1 MARPITIT
9 LLGDLSDLS
18 ASLGDGT
25 RDVNSFADQVENAL
39 REATREAG
47 RLGDGFEESGRD
59 VTAFADRAEGALSQA
74 AQGAGQLG
82 DEVAKSADEAGSKLG
97 GFAKKIGLAAVGIGA
112 AVGGALALGLKEAM
126 DREAGTDLLSAQL
139 GASPEQAK
147 ALGQAAGKVYSAGY
161 GESIADAN
169 EALKGLWQQGLVPA
183 GATADEL
190 ADISKRAMDVA
201 AVLGDDVGPTANA
214 VGTMLKTGMAKN
226 AKEAFDILVVGAQ
239 NGSNKAEDLL
249 DTFNEY
255 SVQFQRVGLD
265 GKTAMGL
272 ISQALQAGARDSDQV
287 ADAIGQ
293 FGEKAVAGGTAVEDA
308 FKSIGLNADDIA
320 ARMGKGGQSA
330 ETALGMT
337 LKALRGTTDET
348 VKLNAAAAL
357 FGDPANVMGKALYAM
372 DPATAAASNGLDKVS
387 GAAARAGATMH
398 DNASQKL
405 TAFWRTLETGAVD
418 LIGGKVLPKLEDL
431 ATKFAPVGRAAKEFI
446 LDKAVP
452 AAQALG
458 EKVAPLA
465 GVTKTVLLDN
475 VVPAVQA
482 TGKAFADAIGFVEE
496 HKGTFQV
503 VAGII
508 TVVLLPALITWGVQ
522 SVISAGLAVG
532 AWISSGAAATGSA
545 AVHVAASWLV
555 VGGWLKAGA
564 QAVISGAIIV
574 GQWIAGAGAA
584 ILNGAVMVGQW
595 VLMGTQSM
603 IQAARMAAAWLLAM
617 GPVPL
622 IIAAIVGLALLI
634 WQNWDKIK
642 QWTGEAFQ
650 WVWDKIKS
658 VFDWLVNLFLNFTGP
673 GLLIKHW
680 DTIKQKT
687 AEAFVWV
694 ADKARQGLDAVVGF
708 FRDLPGR
715 ILGFVGSMGSAALR
729 VGSELISK
737 LGEGLSRLSSFGQ
750 DIGAAVWRAVKNSIN
765 SLIDLLNWA
774 IPDRIGIGPIGV
786 DLPKNPIPKI
796 RAMGG
801 PASGLTR
808 VGERGPEWV
817 SLPGGSSVVPN
828 HAAPAGGGVV
838 VNVASN
844 ADPFAIGREVA
855 WSLRVAGAR

>member
-1 MARPITIT
+1 MAKPITIT
-9 LLGDLSDLS
+9 LLGDLDDLS
-18 ASLGDGT
+18 RSLNEGTGDVT
-25 RDVNSFADQVENAL
+25 RFADEVEDAL
-39 REATREAG
+39 RAATEEAG
-47 RLGDGFEESGRD
+47 RLGE
-59 VTAFADRAEGALSQA
+59 
-74 AQGAGQLG
+74 
-82 DEVAKSADEAGSKLG
+82 EVANGADEAAG
-97 GFAKKIGLAAVGIGA
+97 GLKGFVGKMGGAAALVGA
-112 AVGGALALGLKEAM
+112 AVGGALFAGISEAM

-147 ALGQAAGKVYSAGY
+147 ALGQAAGAVYSAGY

-169 EALKGLWQQGLVPA
+169 EALKSLWQQGLVPA

-190 ADISKRAMDVA
+190 ANVSKQAMDVA

-287 ADAIGQ
+287 ADALGQ

-320 ARMGKGGQSA
+320 ARMSKGGKSA
-330 ETALGMT
+330 EGALGMT
-337 LKALRGTTDET
+337 LKALRGTKDET

-372 DPATAAASNGLDKVS
+372 DPATAAASNGLDKVN
-387 GAAARAGATMH
+387 GAAARAGETMH

-405 TAFWRTLETGAVD
+405 TAFWRTLQTGAVD
-418 LIGGKVLPKLEDL
+418 LIGGKVLPKLEAL
-431 ATKFAPVGRAAKEFI
+431 GSAFAPIGSAAK
-446 LDKAVP
+446 D
-452 AAQALG
+452 
-458 EKVAPLA
+458 
-465 GVTKTVLLDN
+465 VLIDT
-475 VVPAVQA
+475 VVPAV
-482 TGKAFADAIGFVEE
+482 KAFADGTVSAFQFIED
-496 HKGTFQV
+496 HKGVFLAIATV
-503 VAGII
+503 V
-508 TVVLLPALITWGVQ
+508 TVVLLPALIQWGVQ
-522 SVISAGLAVG
+522 SVIAGAKAVG
-532 AWISSGAAATGSA
+532 AWITTGTTATTSA
-545 AVHVAASWLV
+545 LTQVAASWSV
-555 VGGWLKAGA
+555 VGGWIKAGA
-564 QAVISGAIIV
+564 QALVSGAIV
-574 GQWIAGAGAA
+574 
-584 ILNGAVMVGQW
+584 VGQW
-595 VLMGTQSM
+595 VAGAAAAVVNGAIMVAQWLLMGTQAM
-603 IQAARMAAAWLLAM
+603 LQGARMAAAWLLAM
-617 GPVPL
+617 GPIPL
-622 IIAAIVGLALLI
+622 IIAAVVGLALLI

-642 QWTGEAFQ
+642 QFTGEAFQ
-650 WVWDKIKS
+650 WIWDKIKG
-658 VFDWLVNLFLNFTGP
+658 VFDFLVQLFLNFTGP

-694 ADKARQGLDAVVGF
+694 ATKAREGLDAVIGF

-715 ILGFVGSMGSAALR
+715 ILGYVGSMGSAAAS
-729 VGSELISK
+729 VGRTLIEK

-750 DIGAAVWRAVKNSIN
+750 DIGSAVWRAVKNSIN
-765 SLIDLLNWA
+765 GLIDLLNWA
-774 IPDRIGIGPIGV
+774 IPDRIGIGPVGV
-786 DLPKNPIPKI
+786 DLPHNPIPKI

-817 SLPGGSSVVPN
+817 NLPGGSHVVPN
-828 HAAPAGGGVV
+828 HAAPATSGVT
-838 VNVASN
+838 VNVTSN
-844 ADPFAIGREVA
+844 ADPHAIGREVA
-855 WSLRVAGAR
+855 WALRVAPR

>member
-1 MARPITIT
+1 MAKPITIT
-9 LLGDLSDLS
+9 LLGDLDDLS
-18 ASLGDGT
+18 RSLSEGTGDVT
-25 RDVNSFADQVENAL
+25 RFADEVEDAL
-39 REATREAG
+39 RAATEEAG
-47 RLGDGFEESGRD
+47 RLGDEVANGAEEASGGL
-59 VTAFADRAEGALSQA
+59 TGLAKKFGGLAGAAGLA
-74 AQGAGQLG
+74 VGAGLF
-82 DEVAKSADEAGSKLG
+82 AG
-97 GFAKKIGLAAVGIGA
+97 I
-112 AVGGALALGLKEAM
+112 KEAM

-139 GASPEQAK
+139 GANPEQAK

-161 GESIADAN
+161 GESIESAN
-169 EALKGLWQQGLVPA
+169 EALKSLWQQGLVPA

-201 AVLGDDVGPTANA
+201 SVLGDDVGPTANA

-255 SVQFQRVGLD
+255 SVQFQRIGLD
-265 GKTAMGL
+265 GKTSMGL

-287 ADAIGQ
+287 ADALGQ
-293 FGEKAVAGGTAVEDA
+293 FGEKAVAGGTAVEEA

-320 ARMGKGGQSA
+320 ARMSKGGKSA
-330 ETALGMT
+330 EGALGLT
-337 LKALRGTTDET
+337 LKALRGTKDET

-398 DNASQKL
+398 DNASTKL

-418 LIGGKVLPKLEDL
+418 LVGGKVLPKLEDL
-431 ATKFAPVGRAAKEFI
+431 ATKFAPIGTAAKDFI

-458 EKVAPLA
+458 DKVAPLA
-465 GVTKTVLLDN
+465 AIAKTVFLDG
-475 VVPAVQA
+475 VVPAVQIA
-482 TGKAFADAIGFVEE
+482 GAAFASAVGFVED
-496 HKGTFQV
+496 HKTTFQV

-508 TVVLLPALITWGVQ
+508 TVALVPALIQWGVQ
-522 SVISAGLAVG
+522 SVIAGAKAVG
-532 AWISSGAAATGSA
+532 AWVTTGTTATTSA
-545 AVHVAASWLV
+545 LTQVAASWSV
-555 VGGWLKAGA
+555 VGGWVKAGA
-564 QAVISGAIIV
+564 QALLSGAIVV
-574 GQWIAGAGAA
+574 GQWVAGAGAA
-584 ILNGAVMVGQW
+584 ILNGAIMVAQW
-595 VLMGTQSM
+595 VLMGTQSLL
-603 IQAARMAAAWLLAM
+603 QAARMAAAWLIAM
-617 GPVPL
+617 GPIPL

-634 WQNWDKIK
+634 WQNWDTIKQYTLAAFDWVWEKIK
-642 QWTGEAFQ
+642 GVFEF
-650 WVWDKIKS
+650 IK
-658 VFDWLVNLFLNFTGP
+658 NLFLNFTGP

-694 ADKARQGLDAVVGF
+694 ATKAREGLDAVIGF

-715 ILGFVGSMGSAALR
+715 ILGYVGSMGNAAAS
-729 VGSELISK
+729 VGRTLIEK

-750 DIGAAVWRAVKNSIN
+750 DIGSAVWRAVKNSIN
-765 SLIDLLNWA
+765 GLIDLLNWA
-774 IPDRIGIGPIGV
+774 IPDRIGIGPVGV
-786 DLPKNPIPKI
+786 DLPHNPIPKI

-817 SLPGGSSVVPN
+817 NLPGGSHVVPN
-828 HAAPAGGGVV
+828 HAAPAGSGVT
-838 VNVASN
+838 VNVTSN

-855 WSLRVAGAR
+855 WALRVAPR